1 MRRSE
6 AMKDTHRG
14 SLGWFGKKLRGQ
26 FLTGIVTVV
35 PIGATILIL
44 IWIFTAIDNVL
55 QPVIRPIW
63 GHAITGVGFGVTIVL
78 IYLIGVLASNVVG
91 KRLIHYGESALPWI
105 PGFRQLYNGIKQ
117 ILLSFSEPRKAGFM
131 QVVLIEFPRK
141 DMWTLGF
148 ITSESTAKS
157 GRTQLNIFIPGS
169 PNPTSGF
176 MQIVM
181 EDEVIRTDISIE
193 QALKMVVSAGRV
205 SPEEITNKLSGRFAP
220 N

>member
-1 MRRSE
+1 
-6 AMKDTHRG
+6 MKDTHRG
-14 SLGWFGKKLRGQ
+14 FWNWLGKELRGH

-55 QPVIRPIW
+55 QPVIREIW

-91 KRLIHYGESALPWI
+91 KRLIHYGEAALPWM

-117 ILLSFSEPRKAGFM
+117 ILLSFSEPGKAGFM
-131 QVVLIEFPRK
+131 QVVLVEFPRK
-141 DMWTLGF
+141 GMWTLAF
-148 ITSESTAKS
+148 VSSESTAQS
-157 GRTQLNIFIPGS
+157 GKTQLNIFIPGS

-176 MQIVM
+176 MQIVT

-193 QALKMVVSAGRV
+193 QALRMVVSAGRV
-205 SPEEITNKLSGRFAP
+205 SPEGIADKLP
-220 N
+220 